1 MNEMQLSLTQF
12 EHFGLDFAVLTA
24 AVKQFLICLESDFI
38 LFKETFLA
46 TLETCCLASY
56 NSRLRMALCLSFI
69 IFFVMRL
76 ALIFFSHKYR
86 AKRRIIKSRE
96 YEETFFSE

>member
-38 LFKETFLA
+38 LFKETF
-46 TLETCCLASY
+46 
-56 NSRLRMALCLSFI
+56 FG
-69 IFFVMRL
+69 
-76 ALIFFSHKYR
+76 
-86 AKRRIIKSRE
+86 
-96 YEETFFSE
+96 YEGKLVA

>member
-1 MNEMQLSLTQF
+1 
-12 EHFGLDFAVLTA
+12 
-24 AVKQFLICLESDFI
+24 
-38 LFKETFLA
+38 
-46 TLETCCLASY
+46 
-56 NSRLRMALCLSFI
+56 MALCLSFI

-96 YEETFFSE
+96 YEETFLAKKFSIKACAKYLKVKLLI

>member
-38 LFKETFLA
+38 LFKETFFGYFRNL
-46 TLETCCLASY
+46 L
-56 NSRLRMALCLSFI
+56 LSIIQFKAANGIMFI
-69 IFFVMRL
+69 IYH
-76 ALIFFSHKYR
+76 IFCDAVGADFLFSQ
-86 AKRRIIKSRE
+86 ISC
-96 YEETFFSE
+96 ETAYYKVS

>member
-1 MNEMQLSLTQF
+1 
-12 EHFGLDFAVLTA
+12 
-24 AVKQFLICLESDFI
+24 
-38 LFKETFLA
+38 
-46 TLETCCLASY
+46 
-56 NSRLRMALCLSFI
+56 MALCLSFI

-96 YEETFFSE
+96 YEETFLANKVYHPRPKACAKYLKVKLLI